1 MWRMNS
7 YREAL
12 YFWPNIRILGND
24 FGRYCD
30 VIRCKRTTLRSFGFS
45 FSRSH
50 NLCKIHTYSN
60 VAYRFK
66 CCFMCKCN
74 CHKLVQ
80 APLQQY
86 QKPFRVWLKVW
97 LFDSQIINNL
107 MQIYYALD
115 NDNDDSCIHMRK
127 WKYIRIYDWTNKQT
141 TKQKEKHSYQTAYTC
156 SIMWYINTSC
166 EFTRQPQQKKM
177 FRGLGADRQ
186 RWQLKFSQTP
196 VRHLPHFSLSTVT
209 LFWFLLSETAPHFT
223 PYHPHP
229 IRFNAISF

>member
-12 YFWPNIRILGND
+12 YFWPNIRILGNA

-30 VIRCKRTTLRSFGFS
+30 VIRCKRTTFCFFGFS

-115 NDNDDSCIHMRK
+115 NDNDDLCIHMRK

-141 TKQKEKHSYQTAYTC
+141 TKQKE
-156 SIMWYINTSC
+156 SIATKQRTRVVSC
-166 EFTRQPQQKKM
+166 
-177 FRGLGADRQ
+177 G
-186 RWQLKFSQTP
+186 
-196 VRHLPHFSLSTVT
+196 
-209 LFWFLLSETAPHFT
+209 
-223 PYHPHP
+223 
-229 IRFNAISF
+229 I